1 MASDARDVDSKYD
14 KYGRPV
20 PATPRDPKK
29 VAYDQYGQGRQ
40 VPADTVYNRWAPDT
54 LYAGSGYN
62 FETPPPAGGSQYG
75 GGGGQAPTSTGLR
88 MGSSVYPMATSQPF
102 TQGSSDD
109 PALAR
114 DNPNNP
120 AVTSP
125 FFPGMGGTPSL
136 TQPGY
141 EAQALQALQNQG
153 QSEYLNQRARLSDA
167 SFDKRLGALS
177 GMIGGA
183 GQPWVQHGMGPE
195 GQENAARAAAFAR
208 AKEQAGNTANA
219 ALASLKG
226 LYEQSG
232 TMGSTMEAARAGQII
247 GGAGADVNE
256 FTRDQLMSDLARA
269 AQIADMQ
276 YQGGITQR
284 GQNLGAQQALF
295 ALMNN
300 AGVIY

>member
-1 MASDARDVDSKYD
+1 MASDAGKTITKYD
-14 KYGRPV
+14 AYGRPI
-20 PATPRDPKK
+20 PASPTDPKK

-54 LYAGSGYN
+54 TYVGSGYN
-62 FETPPPAGGSQYG
+62 FETPPPAGGGQSG
-75 GGGGQAPTSTGLR
+75 GGGGQAPAATGLR
-88 MGSSVYPMATSQPF
+88 VGGSVYPMATSQPLQ
-102 TQGSSDD
+102 QGSSDD
-109 PALAR
+109 PATFR

-120 AVTSP
+120 NITSP
-125 FFPGMGGTPSL
+125 FFPSTGGTPSL

-141 EAQALQALQNQG
+141 EAQALQALQQQG

-183 GQPWVQHGMGPE
+183 GQPWIQHGLGPE

-232 TMGSTMEAARAGQII
+232 TMGSTMEAAKAGQII
-247 GGAGADVNE
+247 GGAGAGVNE
-256 FTRDQLMSDLARA
+256 FTREQLMADLARA
-269 AQIADMQ
+269 ADIADMQ